1 MVRASQIKEMLEKA
15 FIQRT
20 QDVND
25 KSSAKELP
33 DFQTVHEA
41 YQFMLMKYVERD
53 VDPFYLTPDQIERKA
68 GFLKKADKGNQVS
81 CCCCCAWL

>member
-1 MVRASQIKEMLEKA
+1 MLEKA

-25 KSSAKELP
+25 KSSAKELADLP

-68 GFLKKADKGNQVS
+68 GFLKKVTSADKGNQVS
-81 CCCCCAWL
+81 CC